1 MENKLPII
9 ALFFAGAV
17 WAVAALSY
25 KFFLAAGIS
34 LAIIFVV
41 TRLFKMLSVLAIA
54 KQKNVH
60 LLKITDS
67 KEMFF
72 LFLNAL
78 FSMGTPVFFVLA
90 LSYTSLTNVYFIHYT
105 MPAWV
110 FILAAIFL
118 GENINVKKIG
128 AVGATLLAMFLISNP
143 VELFSVNPGI
153 VFAFLSALS
162 FAGDIITARE
172 LKAYS
177 YHAIS
182 IYSNALQLLLFSVIS
197 LAIFNKP
204 VIHISLVDIGTLAI
218 VGILLGLASYLYY
231 YSLQKIEA
239 STAGVISMSELIFT
253 FILGFSLLGEIPNG
267 LELAGYALIS
277 VSAIVLLLRT
287 ADITDFENL
296 LLMRKKH

>member
-34 LAIIFVV
+34 LAIIFVI

-60 LLKITDS
+60 QLKLADS
-67 KEMFF
+67 KELFF
-72 LFLNAL
+72 LILNAL
-78 FSMGTPVFFVLA
+78 FSMGTPVLFVLA

-118 GENINVKKIG
+118 GENINAKKIA
-128 AVGATLLAMFLISNP
+128 AVGATVAGIFLISKPADILSIN
-143 VELFSVNPGI
+143 LGL
-153 VFAFLSALS
+153 VFALLSALC

-172 LKAYS
+172 LKGYS
-177 YHAIS
+177 YHAVS
-182 IYSNALQLLLFSVIS
+182 IYSNAFQLLLFSLIS
-197 LAIFNKP
+197 LAIFNGPK
-204 VIHISLVDIGTLAI
+204 IYISLIDIGTLAI
-218 VGILLGLASYLYY
+218 IGIFLGVAS
-231 YSLQKIEA
+231 
-239 STAGVISMSELIFT
+239 
-253 FILGFSLLGEIPNG
+253 
-267 LELAGYALIS
+267 
-277 VSAIVLLLRT
+277 
-287 ADITDFENL
+287 
-296 LLMRKKH
+296 